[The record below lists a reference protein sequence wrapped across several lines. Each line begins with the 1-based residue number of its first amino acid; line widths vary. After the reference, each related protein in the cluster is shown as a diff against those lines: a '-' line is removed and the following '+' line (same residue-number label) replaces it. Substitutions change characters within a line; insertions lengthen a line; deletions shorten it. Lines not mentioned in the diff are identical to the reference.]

1 LLIFDLSKGNLM
13 AYPASLIAYAFVK
26 KGIDDGKF
34 VTQMKLQKLVYFAQG
49 YHLAKYGVPLIKEDF
64 QAWKFGPVVPE
75 IYDNFKLYGSKLIT
89 DTASVTPPDTEKKRY
104 LLDNTAI
111 DSINYTWDVL
121 KDFSAMAL
129 SNWTHQP
136 QTPWSRVYDPGEKAT
151 PISNDEIRN
160 YFQGLL
166 IRQ

>member
-1 LLIFDLSKGNLM
+1 M

-26 KGIDDGKF
+26 KGIDEGKF

-49 YHLAKYGVPLIKEDF
+49 YHLAKYHEPLLNENF
-64 QAWKFGPVVPE
+64 QAWQFGPVVPE
-75 IYDNFKLYGSKLIT
+75 IYQDFKLYGSKLIT
-89 DTASVTPPDTEKKRY
+89 DTASFMPPEPGRNRY
-104 LLDNTAI
+104 HLNNEAV

-136 QTPWSRVYDPGEKAT
+136 NTPWSKVYNPDYKST
-151 PISNDEIRN
+151 PISNDEIKS
-160 YFQGLL
+160 YFQRLL
-166 IRQ
+166 IKH

>member
-1 LLIFDLSKGNLM
+1 M

-26 KGIDDGKF
+26 KGIDEGKF

-49 YHLAKYGVPLIKEDF
+49 YHLAKYNTPLIKENF

-75 IYDNFKLYGSKLIT
+75 IYQDFKLYGSKLIT
-89 DTASVTPPDTEKKRY
+89 DTASFRPVETDQKRY
-104 LLDNTAI
+104 LLDNQAL
-111 DSINYTWDVL
+111 DSIQYTWSVL

-136 QTPWSRVYDPGEKAT
+136 QAPWSKVYDPAGKST
-151 PISNDEIRN
+151 PIPNDDIKT
-160 YFQGLL
+160 YFEGLL

>member
-1 LLIFDLSKGNLM
+1 M

-26 KGIDDGKF
+26 RGIDEGKF

-49 YHLAKYGVPLIKEDF
+49 YHLAKYNTPLIKEDF

-75 IYDNFKLYGSKLIT
+75 IYEDFKLYGSKLIT
-89 DTASVTPPDTEKKRY
+89 NTSSFRPSDTDTSRVV
-104 LLDNTAI
+104 LDSAAL
-111 DSINYTWDVL
+111 DSIKYTWDVL

-129 SNWTHQP
+129 SNWTHQASS
-136 QTPWSRVYDPGEKAT
+136 PWSNVYDPAERAT
-151 PISNDEIRN
+151 PISNDDIKN
-160 YFQGLL
+160 YFERLL